1 MAIQLKLHSKP
12 DVPIEAFNINTSTF
26 SDLSNAKNASLLL
39 MHGNVKAEIGDFFK
53 VSGKQNNKII
63 LVGDLKNIKHVGT
76 AMSHGEIL
84 VKGNIGSHVG
94 AEMSGGQIIVE
105 GDAADWVAPGISGGQ
120 IIVKGNAGHCVGAA
134 YRGAHIGITGGEIV
148 ICGNAKN
155 EIGGGMRNGLIA
167 IGGSSGDFAGVNM
180 KAGSIFLLGETG
192 IRTGASMKRGTITM
206 MQQPELLPTFS
217 YDCVYKP
224 IYLRIY
230 LMYLK
235 NLGLKI
241 EDKKIVGDYMRWSGD
256 SVELNRGEILV
267 FTPPEIA

>member
-1 MAIQLKLHSKP
+1 MAIQLKLHTKP
-12 DVPIEAFNINTSTF
+12 DVPVEAFNINTNIF
-26 SDLSNAKNASLLL
+26 AKLSNTKISSLLV

-53 VSGKQNNKII
+53 VSGKQNNKIV
-63 LVGDLKNIKHVGT
+63 LTGNLKNIKHVGT

-84 VKGNIGSHVG
+84 IKGNIGSHVG
-94 AEMSGGQIIVE
+94 AEMSGGKIVVE
-105 GDAADWVAPGISGGQ
+105 GNAADWVAPGISGGQ
-120 IIVKGNAGHCVGAA
+120 IIVKGNAGHCIGTA

-148 ICGNAKN
+148 IHGNAKN
-155 EIGGGMRNGLIA
+155 EVGGGMRNGVIA
-167 IGGSSGDFAGVNM
+167 VGGSCGDFAGVNM

-192 IRTGASMKRGTITM
+192 IRAGAGMERGTIAM
-206 MQQPELLPTFS
+206 MRQPELLPTFS
-217 YDCVYKP
+217 YDCVYRP

-241 EDKKIVGDYMRWSGD
+241 EDKKIVGNYMRWSGD